1 MQKKEQTEKK
11 NKEYANGTQ
20 VGENAAGEN
29 SQENPKFGS
38 KLFRNIIGLLLQK
51 TDQGWSKCL
60 RELRSDAKGRREDE
74 GSVYPEDDGSG
85 SGAVGGGIQACEE
98 DAKGDRHAV
107 GGAGENDCTKKAGRP
122 KKKETPE
129 LKTPCEI
136 LGGITLVFPH
146 FWIWL
151 SAFDDPRQKSRT
163 YYPLKYILTLS
174 LMQRLCGHL
183 HCNSYEKLTQAE
195 RETLR
200 RNVQRLCLMSGKDGP
215 RELPDPD
222 TCRNLMEK
230 LDPSELMDLNFLMFE
245 ALRKRKWLQPFRTP
259 GGMLHLVIDGVCF
272 DGSKYFLEHSIKAVH
287 NRGTEKEY
295 TEYKLYALQA
305 MLVSPCGATF
315 CLMTEFLETA
325 DNFNKEDC
333 ERNAAKRLLEKLHK
347 RLPRE
352 RFLIGGDGLFACQ
365 SLIQRCHELGMGFVF
380 TFKGT
385 GKNGFYAKSSKIAM
399 NSNKYVEICED
410 TEEYILRWAD
420 GIKIDVGSKKKLEL
434 SVIRGDGKF
443 AWGKGNSS
451 TLMYITDQRIANEE
465 NGNER
470 RNREA
475 VDFFNKR
482 CRGRWRI
489 ETSFNTQKNLGFGLE
504 ASYGRCGNAGQNY
517 YLIVQIAVNLFDIM
531 TRSNFMN
538 RLQEKDNPGADGV
551 KIRKCLRD
559 RYGGI
564 RVLLEKIG
572 RSMISQEYNYDAEYW
587 KNARLTFNNWPP
599 QKAISSA

>member
-1 MQKKEQTEKK
+1 M
-11 NKEYANGTQ
+11 
-20 VGENAAGEN
+20 
-29 SQENPKFGS
+29 
-38 KLFRNIIGLLLQK
+38 
-51 TDQGWSKCL
+51 
-60 RELRSDAKGRREDE
+60 
-74 GSVYPEDDGSG
+74 
-85 SGAVGGGIQACEE
+85 
-98 DAKGDRHAV
+98 
-107 GGAGENDCTKKAGRP
+107 
-122 KKKETPE
+122 
-129 LKTPCEI
+129 
-136 LGGITLVFPH
+136 VFPH
-146 FWIWL
+146 FWTWL
-151 SAFDDPRQKSRT
+151 SALDDPRQKSRA

-174 LMQRLCGHL
+174 LIQRLCGHL

-200 RNVQRLCLMSGKDGP
+200 RNVQRLCSMSGKDCP

-222 TCRNLMEK
+222 TCRYLMEK

-245 ALRKRKWLQPFRTP
+245 ALRRRKWLRPFRTAD
-259 GGMLHLVIDGVCF
+259 GKLHLVIDGVCF
-272 DGSKYFLEHSIKAVH
+272 DGSRYFLAHSIKAVH
-287 NRGTEKEY
+287 NRGTDKEY

-305 MLVSPCGATF
+305 MLVSPSGETF
-315 CLMTEFLETA
+315 CLMTEFLETG
-325 DNFNKEDC
+325 DNFDKEDC

-352 RFLIGGDGLFACQ
+352 QFLVGGDALFACQ
-365 SLIQRCHELGMGFVF
+365 PLMQLCHELGMGFVF

-385 GKNGFYAKSSKIAM
+385 GKNGFHAESSKAAM
-399 NSNKYVEICED
+399 DSDKRAEIRDD
-410 TEEYILRWAD
+410 TEEYILRWVD
-420 GIKIDVGSKKKLEL
+420 GIKLDVGGRKKLEL

-465 NGNER
+465 HGNER

-517 YLIVQIAVNLFDIM
+517 YLIVQIAVNLFNIM

-538 RLQEKDNPGADGV
+538 RLQEKDNPGMDDA
-551 KIRKCLRD
+551 KTSQCLRD
-559 RYGGI
+559 KYGGI

-587 KNARLTFNNWPP
+587 KNARLTFGKWPP